1 MSETK
6 KPSEF
11 PLVSSTSESLQGLV
25 LSGSSYAR
33 MPYTHLIARMLMPFA
48 NLYTRTSNSYTRAG
62 WLGFLS
68 PETYWGMSGPAVGD
82 VLVITGTTSDTGQKF
97 AYYFLAER
105 VRSET
110 TMYGHC
116 FLLLLEGEPPFWPG
130 TQA

>member
-25 LSGSSYAR
+25 LSGSSFAR

-48 NLYTRTSNSYTRAG
+48 NLYVRISNSYTRTA
-62 WLGFLS
+62 WLEFS
-68 PETYWGMSGPAVGD
+68 SSETYWGMKGMAVGD

-105 VRSET
+105 AKTVT
-110 TMYGHC
+110 DMYGHC
-116 FLLLLEGEPPFWPG
+116 FLFLLEGEPPVWP
-130 TQA
+130 TVT